1 MPANHAVAVH
11 VSAGEPEQ
19 LARSVCL
26 VLRELREVQ
35 EVLAD
40 NRLLKW
46 RTTRWRMHDWVGRQQ
61 PDSWGEEYTP
71 LHSACAPARCTRG
84 TDHIQFC
91 PQTLSRRYG
100 SPLSACT
107 SASEDRDGTG
117 MRGGWRTH
125 IGGHFAV
132 PRGEVPLAV
141 AVLQRGDGVRH
152 EELVAHHLLQ
162 ADEPVVVIVQ
172 QAEGVP
178 RGVATRGPPHVLQVL
193 LEQHVLLHEG
203 CVIVAGPRQLLPQ
216 QVRLPNGPR
225 GVVHGRFS

>member
-84 TDHIQFC
+84 TDHIQVLESSLAV
-91 PQTLSRRYG
+91 LSPNPK
-100 SPLSACT
+100 SPLRVA
-107 SASEDRDGTG
+107 AVGVHLGERRQGRDRNE
-117 MRGGWRTH
+117 GG
-125 IGGHFAV
+125 
-132 PRGEVPLAV
+132 LAHSHRRSFCR
-141 AVLQRGDGVRH
+141 A
-152 EELVAHHLLQ
+152 AW
-162 ADEPVVVIVQ
+162 
-172 QAEGVP
+172 
-178 RGVATRGPPHVLQVL
+178 
-193 LEQHVLLHEG
+193 
-203 CVIVAGPRQLLPQ
+203 
-216 QVRLPNGPR
+216 
-225 GVVHGRFS
+225 